1 MDSEPVAAATVISD
15 SDSDVKPPSP
25 EPMNADDLFN
35 SLVEDREEEP
45 KSMAADK
52 KPAAVRKKLQYLYL
66 EVFELLVAKKFK
78 YIHIK
83 DHLNMIK
90 IIYNFYIINSIII

>member
-1 MDSEPVAAATVISD
+1 MDSEPVTAATVISD

-45 KSMAADK
+45 KSTAADK
-52 KPAAVRKKLQYLYL
+52 KPAAVRKKIPNI
-66 EVFELLVAKKFK
+66 
-78 YIHIK
+78 YIWK
-83 DHLNMIK
+83 HL
-90 IIYNFYIINSIII
+90 SSW